1 MSLVEAIENGR
12 LGSAFEDLQHTVRVE
27 RKRTT
32 AERQAFEAFGRRVRR
47 LAGAVEQPTSNTVVG
62 GGGTGVSAA
71 IDPFQTDRGATPN
84 TMADVRTAYEE
95 TVMSVAHY
103 DAEYDDTYETSVH
116 AEFGREIG
124 AALTR
129 PGWFSTVTL
138 QALQGKIEQAI
149 AEREQLET
157 ALDREVRSLET
168 TTDDLRD
175 IEDERRTIASIDFED
190 ERFGA
195 LDAYRVRI
203 ELLSQKSERMIES
216 RQSTIQDHRGVYS
229 IGDTPDGFFEYLY
242 ESYEPRY
249 PVLYLETDV
258 WRGLQSTYDRLLE
271 AIVRNW

>member
-12 LGSAFEDLQHTVRVE
+12 LGSAFEELQHTVRVE
-27 RKRTT
+27 QKRTT

-47 LAGAVEQPTSNTVVG
+47 LAGAVEQPTSSTVVG
-62 GGGTGVSAA
+62 DGGTSVSAA
-71 IDPFQTDRGATPN
+71 IDPFQTERRATSN
-84 TMADVRTAYEE
+84 TVADVRTAYEE

-103 DAEYDDTYETSVH
+103 DAEYDDTYATSVH

-129 PGWFSTVTL
+129 PGWFSTVTV
-138 QALQGKIEQAI
+138 QALVGKIEQAI
-149 AEREQLET
+149 AEREPLET
-157 ALDREVRSLET
+157 ALDREYRSLET
-168 TTDDLRD
+168 TSDNLRD

-203 ELLSQKSERMIES
+203 ELLSEKSERIIDS
-216 RQSTIQDHRGVYS
+216 RQSTIHDHSDVYS

-249 PVLYLETDV
+249 PVLYLGTDV
-258 WRGLQSTYDRLLE
+258 GRKLESTADRILD
-271 AIVRNW
+271 AIVQNW